1 MRDWL
6 KQKIKNRTKTDFLI
20 MILIGVLV
28 LIVMIPTGTKETS
41 GKSKLTGNKSSEK
54 NTKEYGLADG
64 ISDSEYVE
72 QLEEQVRT
80 LIGQMDGCGKANVM
94 ITLADDGQTYLD
106 KNCKTDEKAKEETT
120 VIYDTGEE
128 QKPYVI
134 RKEHPHVEGM
144 VIVVQGGNS
153 PAVVTEITD
162 AMMSLFD
169 IEAHK
174 IKVVKMSAQEE

>member
-41 GKSKLTGNKSSEK
+41 GKSKLTGNKSNEK
-54 NTKEYGLADG
+54 NTQEYGQADG

-72 QLEEQVRT
+72 QLEEQIRI
-80 LIGQMDGCGKANVM
+80 LIEQMDGCGKANVM
-94 ITLADDGQTYLD
+94 ITLSDDGQTYLD

-120 VIYDTGEE
+120 VI
-128 QKPYVI
+128 
-134 RKEHPHVEGM
+134 RKERPHVEGM